1 MIFTSRMNE
10 AIKLACH
17 LHRHQM
23 RKDFHS
29 TPYVSHL
36 FSVAMILSTVT
47 DDEDIII
54 GGLLHDSLEDVP
66 HYTYD
71 NLVEDCG
78 ERVASIVKHVTEPL
92 DASKMDNE
100 QLPWLA
106 RKDQYLENL
115 KAGGI
120 ESAMVSAADK
130 IHNTESFLFDAEL
143 SGDAFMLKFSSSLR
157 NKLWFHEQALAI
169 VREKLGNEN
178 ALVSRLSLCTEE
190 FRKLCEN
197 KEPESLE
204 VL

>member
-10 AIKLACH
+10 AIKLASH
-17 LHRHQM
+17 LHRNQT
-23 RKDFHS
+23 RKDHYN

-36 FSVAMILSTVT
+36 FSVAMILTTAT

-54 GGLLHDSLEDVP
+54 AGLMHDSLEDVP
-66 HYTYD
+66 HYTYE
-71 NLVEDCG
+71 NLAQDCG

-92 DASKMDNE
+92 DANKMDNE
-100 QLPWLA
+100 QLPWLP
-106 RKDQYLENL
+106 RKEQYLENL
-115 KAGGI
+115 KAGGF

-130 IHNTESFLFDAEL
+130 IHNTESFLSDTSR
-143 SGDAFMLKFSSSLR
+143 SGDVFLSKFSSSLR

-169 VREKLGNEN
+169 VIEKLGNDN
-178 ALVSRLSLCTEE
+178 VLVTRLSLCTEE